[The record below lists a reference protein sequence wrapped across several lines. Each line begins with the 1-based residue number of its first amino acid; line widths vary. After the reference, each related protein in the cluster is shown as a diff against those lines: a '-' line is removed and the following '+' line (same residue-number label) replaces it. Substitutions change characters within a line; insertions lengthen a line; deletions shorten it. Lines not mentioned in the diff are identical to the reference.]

1 MTTLKE
7 LTHDSHEQAEAH
19 AFTKLVLSKN
29 MSAEVYADFL
39 YNQHAIYHTLESVA
53 SVRGLLENLP
63 GLCRADL
70 IQQDLDELNISEVKL
85 YTSTHK
91 YVHYVTCNLTDS
103 QLLAHL
109 YVRHMGDLYGG
120 QMIKKCVPGSG
131 RMYQFENRSELI
143 TALRG
148 KLDVSMASEAN
159 HCFDYAIQLFTELA
173 NEHNIQ

>member
-19 AFTKLVLSKN
+19 SFTKLVLSKN
-29 MSAEVYADFL
+29 MSEEVYADFL
-39 YNQHAIYHTLESVA
+39 YNQHAIYYTLESVA

-70 IQQDLDELNISEVKL
+70 IKQDLIELNAGIVKL
-85 YTSTHK
+85 YTSTQE
-91 YVHYVTCNLTDS
+91 YVQYVAGNLTDS
-103 QLLAHL
+103 QILAHL

-131 RMYQFENRSELI
+131 LMYQFENRSELI